1 MGALNISQKLKLKQT
16 LSQKMIQSVGLL
28 QMNSQELSEYI
39 SELSLENPMVELE
52 SEVPADEQEM
62 RIRKLEWLAGLDEQ
76 NRAFYN
82 YDLEDSENTG
92 FMENISGRRTE
103 TLSDVLHLQ
112 LLSGHYSPR
121 EMKIFDYMIASVDSK
136 GYLSMSAEHI
146 AETFQI
152 TVREAESYF
161 RILRDLEPDGICA
174 AGPRECLLKQ
184 IDKKQ
189 YDQKKLDTIQPDDGD
204 GEDWEVERAL
214 IGECMEL
221 IARNRL
227 PAAAEKLGQ
236 PLERVIE
243 ALERIRELNPIP
255 AQGFDT
261 ETALHYVTPDITIVK
276 FEDRFEILLNEYAYP
291 KIRINRYY
299 LKLLHSDC
307 DQETKKYLSEKLK
320 QIEETQGHIER
331 RGSTLMELAKFL
343 LERQRE
349 FFEHGEQGIRPLKM
363 KDAAAAMNV
372 HESTVSRAVRDK
384 YLQCPWGLYPLNYF
398 FSAGLSGEDEE
409 EVSARRIKLE
419 IRKLID
425 EEDTKKPRSDQKLCD
440 LLQEKGIA
448 VSRRTVAKYR
458 EEMGIGSTRERKTWT

>member
-1 MGALNISQKLKLKQT
+1 MGVLNISQNLKIKQM

-52 SEVPADEQEM
+52 SEAPADEQEM
-62 RIRKLEWLAGLDEQ
+62 RLRKLEWLAGLDEQ
-76 NRAFYN
+76 NRAYYN
-82 YDLEDSENTG
+82 YDREDSENTG
-92 FMENISGRRTE
+92 FMENISGHRTE
-103 TLSDVLHLQ
+103 TLSDVLRLQ
-112 LLSGHYSPR
+112 LLSGHYSPQ

-136 GYLSMSAEHI
+136 GYLAVPAEQI
-146 AETFQI
+146 AETFHI
-152 TVREAESYF
+152 PVKEAESYF
-161 RILRDLEPDGICA
+161 GILRDLEPDGVCA

-184 IDKKQ
+184 IDKK
-189 YDQKKLDTIQPDDGD
+189 G
-204 GEDWEVERAL
+204 GEDWDVERAL
-214 IGECMEL
+214 ISDCMDL
-221 IARNRL
+221 IARNKL
-227 PAAAEKLGQ
+227 PAAAAKLGQ
-236 PLERVIE
+236 PLERVTT

-276 FEDRFEILLNEYAYP
+276 FEDHFEILLNEYAYP
-291 KIRINRYY
+291 KIRVNKYY
-299 LKLLHSDC
+299 LKLLRSGC
-307 DQETKKYLSEKLK
+307 DEETKKYLTEKLR

-343 LERQRE
+343 LERQRD

-363 KDAAAAMNV
+363 KEAAAAMNV

-384 YLQCPWGLYPLNYF
+384 YLQCPWGLYPLSYF
-398 FSAGLSGEDEE
+398 FSAGIAGEDEE
-409 EVSARRIKLE
+409 EVSARKIRLE

-425 EEDTKKPRSDQKLCD
+425 GEDKKKPRSDQKLCD
-440 LLQEKGIA
+440 LLQEQGIA

-458 EEMGIGSTRERKTWT
+458 EEMGIGSTRERKTWV

>member
-1 MGALNISQKLKLKQT
+1 MGALNISQNLKIKQM

-52 SEVPADEQEM
+52 SEAPADEQEM
-62 RIRKLEWLAGLDEQ
+62 RLRKLEWLAGLDEQ
-76 NRAFYN
+76 NRAYYN
-82 YDLEDSENTG
+82 YDREDSENTG
-92 FMENISGRRTE
+92 FMENVSGRRTE
-103 TLSDVLHLQ
+103 TLSDVLRLQ
-112 LLSGHYSPR
+112 LLSGHYSPQ

-136 GYLSMSAEHI
+136 GYLAVPAEQI
-146 AETFQI
+146 AETFHI
-152 TVREAESYF
+152 PVKEAESYF
-161 RILRDLEPDGICA
+161 EILRDLEPDGVCA

-184 IDKKQ
+184 IDKK
-189 YDQKKLDTIQPDDGD
+189 G
-204 GEDWEVERAL
+204 GEDWDVERAL
-214 IGECMEL
+214 ISDCMDL
-221 IARNRL
+221 IARNKL
-227 PAAAEKLGQ
+227 PAAAAKLGQ

-276 FEDRFEILLNEYAYP
+276 FEDHFEILLNEYAYP
-291 KIRINRYY
+291 KIRVNRYY
-299 LKLLHSDC
+299 LKLLRSDC
-307 DQETKKYLSEKLK
+307 DGETKKYLTEKLR

-331 RGSTLMELAKFL
+331 RGSTLMELARFL

-384 YLQCPWGLYPLNYF
+384 YLQCPWGLYPLSYF
-398 FSAGLSGEDEE
+398 FSAGIAGEDEE
-409 EVSARRIKLE
+409 EVSARKIKLE

-440 LLQEKGIA
+440 LLQEQGIA

-458 EEMGIGSTRERKTWT
+458 EEMGIGSTRERKTWA

>member
-1 MGALNISQKLKLKQT
+1 MGALNISQNLKIKQM

-52 SEVPADEQEM
+52 SEAPADEQEM
-62 RIRKLEWLAGLDEQ
+62 RLRKLEWLAGLDEQ
-76 NRAFYN
+76 NRAYYN
-82 YDLEDSENTG
+82 YDREDSENTG
-92 FMENISGRRTE
+92 FMENVSGRRTE
-103 TLSDVLHLQ
+103 TLSDVLRLQ
-112 LLSGHYSPR
+112 LRSGHYSPQ

-136 GYLSMSAEHI
+136 GYLAVPAEQI
-146 AETFQI
+146 AETFHI
-152 TVREAESYF
+152 PVKEAESYF
-161 RILRDLEPDGICA
+161 EILRDLEPDGVCA

-184 IDKKQ
+184 IDKK
-189 YDQKKLDTIQPDDGD
+189 G
-204 GEDWEVERAL
+204 GEDWDVERAL
-214 IGECMEL
+214 ISDCMDL
-221 IARNRL
+221 IARNKL
-227 PAAAEKLGQ
+227 PAAAAKLGQ

-276 FEDRFEILLNEYAYP
+276 FEDHFEILLNEYAYP
-291 KIRINRYY
+291 KIRVNRYY
-299 LKLLHSDC
+299 LKLLRSDC
-307 DQETKKYLSEKLK
+307 DGETKKYLTEKLR

-331 RGSTLMELAKFL
+331 RGSTLMELARFL

-384 YLQCPWGLYPLNYF
+384 YLQCPWGLYPLSYF
-398 FSAGLSGEDEE
+398 FSAGIAGEDEE
-409 EVSARRIKLE
+409 EVSARKIKLE

-440 LLQEKGIA
+440 LLQEQGIA

-458 EEMGIGSTRERKTWT
+458 EEMGIGSTRERKTWA

>member
-1 MGALNISQKLKLKQT
+1 MSALNISQNLKIKQT

-52 SEVPADEQEM
+52 SEAPADEQEM

-76 NRAFYN
+76 NRAYYN
-82 YDLEDSENTG
+82 YDREDSENTG

-103 TLSDVLHLQ
+103 TLSDVLRLQ
-112 LLSGHYSPR
+112 LLSGHYSPK

-136 GYLSMSAEHI
+136 GYLSMPVEHI
-146 AETFQI
+146 AETFHI
-152 TVREAESYF
+152 SLEDAESYF
-161 RILRDLEPDGICA
+161 EILRDLEPDGVCA

-184 IDKKQ
+184 IDKRQACKN
-189 YDQKKLDTIQPDDGD
+189 GD
-204 GEDWEVERAL
+204 EDWDVERAL
-214 IGECMEL
+214 ISECMDL

-236 PLERVIE
+236 PLERIIE

-261 ETALHYVTPDITIVK
+261 ESALHYVTPDITIVK
-276 FEDRFEILLNEYAYP
+276 FEDHFEILLNEFAYP
-291 KIRINRYY
+291 KIRVNKYY
-299 LKLLHSDC
+299 LKLLRSDC
-307 DQETKKYLSEKLK
+307 DRETKKYLSDKLK

-331 RGSTLMELAKFL
+331 RGNTLMELAKFL
-343 LERQRE
+343 LERQRD

-363 KDAAAAMNV
+363 KDAAAAMDV
-372 HESTVSRAVRDK
+372 HESTISRAVRDK
-384 YLQCPWGLYPLNYF
+384 YLQCPWGLYPLSYF
-398 FSAGLSGEDEE
+398 FSAGLAGEDEE

-425 EEDTKKPRSDQKLCD
+425 EEDTKRPRSDQKLCD

>member
-1 MGALNISQKLKLKQT
+1 MGALNISQNLKIKQM

-52 SEVPADEQEM
+52 SEAPADEQEM
-62 RIRKLEWLAGLDEQ
+62 RLRKLEWLAGLDEQ
-76 NRAFYN
+76 NRAYYN
-82 YDLEDSENTG
+82 YDREDSENTG
-92 FMENISGRRTE
+92 FMENVSGRRTE
-103 TLSDVLHLQ
+103 TLSDVLRLQ
-112 LLSGHYSPR
+112 LLSGHYSPQ
-121 EMKIFDYMIASVDSK
+121 EMKIFEYMIASVDSK
-136 GYLSMSAEHI
+136 GYLAVPAEQI
-146 AETFQI
+146 AETFHI
-152 TVREAESYF
+152 SVKEAESYF
-161 RILRDLEPDGICA
+161 GILRDLEPVGVCA

-184 IDKKQ
+184 IDKK
-189 YDQKKLDTIQPDDGD
+189 G
-204 GEDWEVERAL
+204 GEDWDVERAL
-214 IGECMEL
+214 ISDCMDL
-221 IARNRL
+221 IARNKL
-227 PAAAEKLGQ
+227 PAAAAELGQ

-243 ALERIRELNPIP
+243 ALERIRGLNPIP

-276 FEDRFEILLNEYAYP
+276 FEDHFEILLNEYAYP
-291 KIRINRYY
+291 KIRVNKYY
-299 LKLLHSDC
+299 LKLLRSGC
-307 DQETKKYLSEKLK
+307 DEETKKYLTEKLR

-331 RGSTLMELAKFL
+331 RGSTLMELARFL

-384 YLQCPWGLYPLNYF
+384 YLQCPWGLYPLSYF
-398 FSAGLSGEDEE
+398 FSAGIAGEDEE
-409 EVSARRIKLE
+409 EVSARKIRLE

-440 LLQEKGIA
+440 LLQEQGIA

-458 EEMGIGSTRERKTWT
+458 EEMGIGSTRERKTWV